1 MKVQELFEN
10 KQIIT
15 EGAEAR
21 IQHAEDLVF
30 WEGAAGA
37 RRAVEALKSLEEGRH
52 QDVTI
57 KWDGSP
63 AIIFGRNEEGKFV
76 LTDKSGFGA
85 KGYDGRPTSAAA
97 VNKMFSKRNPNN
109 PESQKVFAGKMSAL
123 YDLYQRSFPKHVIG
137 YLKGDLLYFDTP
149 TNENGNYVFTPNIVT
164 YEVDAESEIGQQIGA
179 STSGVVVH
187 RFMTPDGKDTAVDN
201 TILNQMNSGEVLYF
215 PPVTVERAPN
225 VNDSHAREAN
235 NLVQKYGA
243 QIDDML
249 NVERITRLKMKDLP
263 MIFYTYL
270 NKKVDTGLT
279 NLGADFMQW
288 LATSK
293 VSPAKQ
299 ARIQEYLNTHINGFN
314 GMWQIVAGI
323 MQIKND
329 IIKQFDSHDSAIKAT
344 TAGSKG
350 GEGYVLDHSEGAIKL
365 VDRSGFTAAN
375 RAVQREST
383 ALDEGK
389 TWMKDGV
396 EMCSKECCGQPV
408 TECKCGPNCKH
419 CDCYKKNK
427 INEELSSI
435 QKLSGL

>member
-314 GMWQIVAGI
+314 GMWQIVASI

-375 RAVQREST
+375 RAVQRESK
-383 ALDEGK
+383 E
-389 TWMKDGV
+389 
-396 EMCSKECCGQPV
+396 EMCPEACCGEPV
-408 TECKCGPNCKH
+408 SKCKCGPDCKH
-419 CDCYKKNK
+419 CDCYEKNK
-427 INEELSSI
+427 VNEELYSI